1 MEDVAV
7 EGGGK
12 RRLMAFFINAPPPA
26 DGLLAV
32 CDSEVQ
38 GGKRIK
44 EKVHRTTPQKPK
56 KILKRK

>member
-12 RRLMAFFINAPPPA
+12 GRLMAFFINAPPPA

-32 CDSEVQ
+32 CDSGVW
-38 GGKRIK
+38 GGKQIK
-44 EKVHRTTPQKPK
+44 
-56 KILKRK
+56 